1 MNDSFIILVNNKTI
15 FNSKWLDSDSSSYI
29 KAQGKIIRNIDP
41 PEYFTETIP
50 KNFFVDG
57 FSEMGFHKIVLWLQ
71 KIFKNDI
78 VAPIRMS
85 ELLYDVK
92 FKVLQDLYNM
102 KWSDITEN
110 SLRCIILDI
119 WAEAIQISTK
129 DLNTIVLN
137 DWDYFISIDFYKTFK
152 KEFFSPSGIDKWH
165 LFKTVKNWHQEN
177 NQQLEYLK

>member
-29 KAQGKIIRNIDP
+29 KTQGKIIRNIDP

-57 FSEMGFHKIVLWLQ
+57 FSEMGFDKIVLWLQ

-92 FKVLQDLYNM
+92 FKVLQDLYKM

-152 KEFFSPSGIDKWH
+152 KEFFSPKGIDKWH
-165 LFKTVKNWHQEN
+165 LFKTVKKWYQED
-177 NQQLEYLK
+177 NQQL